1 MTVSALHH
9 DRQSL
14 LAALER
20 AWRRDGA
27 SALDE
32 AVPAEVWR
40 RALIGPAEM
49 FLSRPGKRLRTMLV
63 ETAWQLAGNAT
74 ANEFPERLA
83 LIVELLHAGSL
94 IIDDVQDGSE
104 LRRGAPALH
113 HAVGVPLAINTGSWM
128 YFWALAEIRELG
140 LPPAQELAAH
150 RAAATTL
157 VRCHQGQALDLAT
170 TITDLAIHDVAR
182 VVDAVTRLKTGELCK
197 LAAQLGALAAG
208 AAPPVTQALARLGE
222 NVGIALQM
230 LDDLGSLASPSR
242 RDKAREDL
250 RGARPTWPWA
260 WLAERDR
267 FAWARCIKSARAVV
281 KGLETPDRLAD
292 LLVAEIGTFGRAQIH
307 ACLATALDDVRA
319 VVGPEAVT
327 GQLAAELQRMEDSY
341 G

>member
-1 MTVSALHH
+1 MTVSALPR
-9 DRQSL
+9 DRHSL

-27 SALDE
+27 SALDD

-49 FLSRPGKRLRTMLV
+49 FLSRPGKRLRSILV
-63 ETAWQLAGNAT
+63 ETAWHVGGNGT
-74 ANEFPERLA
+74 AEGVPERLA
-83 LIVELLHAGSL
+83 LVVELLHAGSL

-140 LPPAQELAAH
+140 LPPEVELAAH
-150 RAAATTL
+150 RAAATSL

-170 TITDLAIHDVAR
+170 TITDLAISDVAR

-197 LAAQLGALAAG
+197 LAAELGSLAAG
-208 AAPPVTQALARLGE
+208 AATPVTHALARLGE
-222 NVGIALQM
+222 NVGVALQM
-230 LDDLGSLASPSR
+230 LDDLGSLASSAR

-250 RGARPTWPWA
+250 RAGRPTWPWA

-267 FAWARCIKSARAVV
+267 FAWARCIKTARAVV
-281 KGLETPDRLAD
+281 KGIEAPDRLAD
-292 LLVAEIGTFGRAQIH
+292 LLVAEVGAFGRTRIH
-307 ACLATALDDVRA
+307 ACLTAALDDVRA
-319 VVGPEAVT
+319 VVGTDTATE
-327 GQLAAELQRMEDSY
+327 QLAAELQRMEDSY